1 MLAWNGKD
9 ISQLK
14 PHSLTHPPICTTH
27 SLSLSLY
34 SKQAR
39 TLETR
44 EGRDWRKNWRRWR
57 RGRRG
62 ASEVAHG
69 HPQPLHGELKR
80 NHLHFLDSS
89 PNGLI
94 HGFVCKIEDLLL
106 VVVPSYVSKSKEF
119 SPSSFIQQVH
129 GYSFDPFLVYIVRGN
144 SYEAK
149 PSLDGECVSEGS
161 LDLQPIAMEALR
173 F

>member
-1 MLAWNGKD
+1 MEKELNKMKERKEGS
-9 ISQLK
+9 ISNS
-14 PHSLTHPPICTTH
+14 PWTPST
-27 SLSLSLY
+27 
-34 SKQAR
+34 
-39 TLETR
+39 
-44 EGRDWRKNWRRWR
+44 
-57 RGRRG
+57 
-62 ASEVAHG
+62 
-69 HPQPLHGELKR
+69 PQPLHGELKR

-129 GYSFDPFLVYIVRGN
+129 GYSFDPFLVYIVRGS

-161 LDLQPIAMEALR
+161 LDLQPVAMEALR
-173 F
+173 SQG